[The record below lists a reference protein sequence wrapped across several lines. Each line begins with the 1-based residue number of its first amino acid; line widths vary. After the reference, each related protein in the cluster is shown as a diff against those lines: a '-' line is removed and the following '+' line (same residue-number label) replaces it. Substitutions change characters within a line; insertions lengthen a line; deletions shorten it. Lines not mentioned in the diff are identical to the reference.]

1 MSNSI
6 IKSMIKT
13 SCENL
18 LDDDLINRQQY
29 RICENIGKERD
40 WDINYEDELQ
50 KFTSSK
56 SEKNKAYFKNKI
68 KYLKKTMRIL
78 IDQWY
83 YKNLLYTQNIDN
95 KQYENEFKYLDK
107 KIKML
112 ITFINKEIET
122 VTGNL
127 SKENKEQYLDVVSM
141 YKIIEDNNLIH
152 ENNIIKQDYKE
163 IFTDEID
170 DWIIDEL
177 EAIGCDSAKS
187 VLEIGKTDLVKRT
200 DLEVETVEE
209 IIKIL
214 SSEFEK

>member
-1 MSNSI
+1 MSDSR
-6 IKSMIKT
+6 IKSRIKT

-83 YKNLLYTQNIDN
+83 YKNLLYTQNSIIN
-95 KQYENEFKYLDK
+95 NTKMSLNIWIK
-107 KIKML
+107 K
-112 ITFINKEIET
+112 
-122 VTGNL
+122 
-127 SKENKEQYLDVVSM
+127 
-141 YKIIEDNNLIH
+141 
-152 ENNIIKQDYKE
+152 
-163 IFTDEID
+163 
-170 DWIIDEL
+170 
-177 EAIGCDSAKS
+177 
-187 VLEIGKTDLVKRT
+187 
-200 DLEVETVEE
+200 
-209 IIKIL
+209 
-214 SSEFEK
+214 

>member
-1 MSNSI
+1 MSDSR
-6 IKSMIKT
+6 IKSRIKT

-83 YKNLLYTQNIDN
+83 YKNLLYSQNKDN
-95 KQYENEFKYLDK
+95 KQYETDFKYVDK

-112 ITFINKEIET
+112 ISFINKEIEQ

-141 YKIIEDNNLIH
+141 YKIIEDNKLLH
-152 ENNIIKQDYKE
+152 DKNIIKKE
-163 IFTDEID
+163 
-170 DWIIDEL
+170 
-177 EAIGCDSAKS
+177 SS
-187 VLEIGKTDLVKRT
+187 N
-200 DLEVETVEE
+200 
-209 IIKIL
+209 KIL
-214 SSEFEK
+214 KNSIDKRKYLMYLRKKKKIILFLIVFLLLVLIIYVLYVFL